1 MPTFSYRTA
10 PVSFKLAATAFLLL
24 AAAGLGVAA
33 LQIYARTG
41 MTPSGTLLHY
51 LGDEATLQY
60 PMSFPRM
67 VEIAHAHAFTIP
79 MVSMVLAFA
88 FLGTSVRESLKRLVV
103 ITLFSGMTLELSV
116 PWLIRYGPAW
126 TVHLTLLTGALI
138 VSGLFT
144 AVAVPL
150 YEMWWEP
157 RAVDTVARPQEWRPE
172 KWPPSRDRRRAG

>member
-51 LGDEATLQY
+51 QGDEATLQY
-60 PMSFPRM
+60 PMSFVRM

-79 MVSMVLAFA
+79 MVSLVLCGA
-88 FLGTSVRESLKRLVV
+88 FLATSAREWLKRLLV
-103 ITLFSGMTLELSV
+103 IVLFSGMTLELSL
-116 PWLIRYGPAW
+116 PWLIRYGPVW
-126 TVHLTLLTGALI
+126 TVHLTLLTGTLI
-138 VSGLFT
+138 VTGLFT

-157 RAVDTVARPQEWRPE
+157 HAVDTVARPQEWQPE
-172 KWPPSRDRRRAG
+172 KWPSSQDRRRTG

>member
-10 PVSFKLAATAFLLL
+10 PLSFKFTATAFLLL

-79 MVSMVLAFA
+79 MVSLVLAFA

-103 ITLFSGMTLELSV
+103 ITLFSGMTLELSL

-126 TVHLTLLTGALI
+126 TVHLTLLTGTLI

-157 RAVDTVARPQEWRPE
+157 QAVDTVARPQEWRPE
-172 KWPPSRDRRRAG
+172 KWPPSQERRRTG

>member
-67 VEIAHAHAFTIP
+67 VEIAHAHAFTLP
-79 MVSMVLAFA
+79 MLSLVLCGA
-88 FLGTSVRESLKRLVV
+88 FLATSAREWVKRVVV
-103 ITLFSGMTLELSV
+103 IVLFSGMTLELSI

-126 TVHLTLLTGALI
+126 TVHLTLLTGTLI

-150 YEMWWEP
+150 YEMWWVP
-157 RAVDTVARPQEWRPE
+157 QAVDTVARPQEWQPE
-172 KWPPSRDRRRAG
+172 KWPSSQDRRRTG

>member
-51 LGDEATLQY
+51 QGDEATLQY
-60 PMSFPRM
+60 PMSFVRM

-79 MVSMVLAFA
+79 MVSLVLCGA
-88 FLGTSVRESLKRLVV
+88 FLATSAREWLKRLLV
-103 ITLFSGMTLELSV
+103 IVLFSGMTLELIL

-126 TVHLTLLTGALI
+126 TVHLTLLTGTLI

-157 RAVDTVARPQEWRPE
+157 HAVDTVARPQEWQPE
-172 KWPPSRDRRRAG
+172 KWPSSQDRRRTG